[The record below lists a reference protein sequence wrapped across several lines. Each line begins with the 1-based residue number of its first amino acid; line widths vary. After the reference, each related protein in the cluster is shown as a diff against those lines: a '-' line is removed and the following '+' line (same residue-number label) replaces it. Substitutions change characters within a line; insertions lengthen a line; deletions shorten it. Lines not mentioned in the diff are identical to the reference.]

1 MALVRKLNTQPARN
15 DPEPRSNAVTNARK
29 VRSVNRAVTIV
40 GAVLIVGVLAW
51 LFATGSPITGRLLTG
66 GAGVGAGYGFV
77 HFASGKLPPP
87 RTPRARFA
95 WTAGMALVVCSSVF
109 ANAAVGEGLYTPM
122 SATPTALLADG
133 FLFGTSLGAV
143 LRLFAPLAEAEGS

>member
-15 DPEPRSNAVTNARK
+15 DPAPRSNTVTNARK
-29 VRSVNRAVTIV
+29 VRSVNRAVTI
-40 GAVLIVGVLAW
+40 
-51 LFATGSPITGRLLTG
+51 
-66 GAGVGAGYGFV
+66 AGVAAGYGLV

-95 WTAGMALVVCSSVF
+95 WTAGMALLVCYSAF

-133 FLFGTSLGAV
+133 FLLGTSLGAV
-143 LRLFAPLAEAEGS
+143 LRLFAPLAEAEGSWARCGR